1 MGFIRDWTLFTK
13 NIYRSVRDYKQPNDS
28 EPAKAQ
34 IRESLNSPL
43 SSILN
48 SYKVGSLSCKFC
60 DTLRQIPVLN
70 NAIVTFKMLIG
81 DGHFECEKESVEK
94 ELNTWRENVMVNYL
108 LTDYSNF
115 QRQFFDAYLTYGAA
129 FGEMIPSVSFD
140 RIVKF
145 KVANTADMCFMVEDG
160 KIVVGQISNTSFQAV
175 KLENQEFVFCFTH
188 DNRNGSSLGNSL
200 FWSVPVI
207 AQVWDRIINSIG
219 NTFMRIGDPSFLVT
233 VSGGDNTLPKDIT
246 NTINNAAAA
255 FQKMW
260 KFKRQGKTTDVYTG
274 APPGGNVKLEMIG
287 KEGIVALESIPIQT
301 IVDQLSAAVH
311 LPGILLG
318 ITQAKTS
325 SYKLTDHQVQ
335 MIISKVQTYR
345 NDYMAIKRKA
355 VNMHLAL
362 QGMAG
367 AKWRWVWDEINLMD
381 VVQHAQAELHKR
393 NAQNVFVKMLIDLM
407 SYDIIDE
414 QIFIDSVVDAGIIPE
429 SQINSYGG
437 KNGVKSFFQE
447 KLKYQSLKT
456 ILSEL
461 KIDKQK

>member
-1 MGFIRDWTLFTK
+1 MGLIRDWTAFTK
-13 NIYRSVRDYKQPNDS
+13 NIYRAIKNYKQPNDS
-28 EPAKAQ
+28 EPAKSQ
-34 IRESLNSPL
+34 LRDSLDSPL
-43 SSILN
+43 ASILN
-48 SYKVGSLSCKFC
+48 SYKVGSLSCQFC

-70 NAIVTFKMLIG
+70 NAIITFKMLIG
-81 DGHFECEKESVEK
+81 DGHFECEKESIKK
-94 ELNTWRENVMVNYL
+94 ELNTWREDVAVNYL
-108 LTDYSNF
+108 LTGYAHF

-129 FGEMIPSVSFD
+129 FGEMIPSISFD
-140 RIVKF
+140 RITKL
-145 KVANTADMCFMVEDG
+145 KVANTADMRFMIEDG
-160 KIVVGQISNTSFQAV
+160 QIVVGQISDTNFQAV
-175 KLENQEFVFCFTH
+175 KLDNQDFIFCFTH
-188 DNRNGSSLGNSL
+188 DNRNGSPFGNSL

-219 NTFMRIGDPSFLVT
+219 NTFMRIGDPSFMVT
-233 VSGGDNTLPKDIT
+233 VSGGDNTLPKDIE
-246 NTINNAAAA
+246 NTITNIATA

-260 KFKRQGKTTDVYTG
+260 KFRRQGKTTDVYSG
-274 APPGGNVKLEMIG
+274 APPGGSIKLEMIG

-345 NDYMAIKRKA
+345 GDYMSIKRKA

-362 QGMAG
+362 RGLAG
-367 AKWRWVWDEINLMD
+367 AQWHWVWDEINLMD
-381 VVQHAQAELHKR
+381 IVQHAQAELHKR

-407 SYDIIDE
+407 MNAIIDE

-429 SQINSYGG
+429 SQMNAYGG

-447 KLKYQSLKT
+447 RLKYQSLKT
-456 ILSEL
+456 ILNEL
-461 KIDKQK
+461 QNDK